1 MNKKFYFSCFICIF
15 TFILSTTFYFNSQ
28 TIIKSENRTVTTFP
42 DFPQKISTSKI
53 HHFFAELTNFYNDNF
68 PHRETIILTLTTL
81 IPSVNSGINILN
93 KVVTGKNNWLFLG
106 NDYTNT
112 LDKLTGKFYYHNSKN
127 KNEDVTNRYNY
138 YNKIVNKLSSSHNK
152 IFFLIGPNKTS
163 VYPEYLPQYIVPAA
177 KPFHDQL
184 MQKMNEE
191 GLTVCY
197 PRQNLL
203 QAKEKALL
211 YYVTDTHWN
220 YYGAFIAFIHLISQ
234 FDPTFSNVIK
244 KEEFSFKE
252 LNSYPGDLI
261 KIGNLQFKNKN
272 YHDNFQPYYKNS
284 PIPQPESIFTSRK
297 LNPPIQKYTNNNALL
312 NKTLLVIGDSFTTA
326 LSPYFS
332 LSFKNWHFIH
342 RNDFNKIT
350 SEQLAVIHAD
360 FILYE
365 TVEREF

>member
-1 MNKKFYFSCFICIF
+1 MDKKFSFSCLICIF
-15 TFILSTTFYFNSQ
+15 IFALFISFYFNDQ

-163 VYPEYLPQYIVPAA
+163 VYPEFLPKTVTPAP
-177 KPFHDQL
+177 KPFHEQL
-184 MQKMNEE
+184 TQKMRKERIN
-191 GLTVCY
+191 VYY
-197 PRQNLL
+197 PLHDLIQV
-203 QAKEKALL
+203 KEKALL

-220 YYGAFIAFIHLISQ
+220 QYGAFIAFINLISQ
-234 FDPTFSNVIK
+234 IDPMYSNIVK
-244 KEEFSFKE
+244 KEDFSFKAGK
-252 LNSYPGDLI
+252 SYPGDLI
-261 KIGNLQFKNKN
+261 TIGNLIFENKN
-272 YHDNFQPYYKNS
+272 YQDNFQAFYKNALIQS
-284 PIPQPESIFTSRK
+284 PASIFTSSK
-297 LNPPIQKYTNNNALL
+297 LNPPIMVYSNCNAPI
-312 NKTLLVIGDSFTTA
+312 NKTLLVVGDSFTTA

-332 LSFKNWHFIH
+332 LSFKNWYFIH
-342 RNDFNKIT
+342 RNDFNKI
-350 SEQLAVIHAD
+350 SAEQLKDIHAD
-360 FILYE
+360 FIIYE
-365 TVEREF
+365 TVERNF